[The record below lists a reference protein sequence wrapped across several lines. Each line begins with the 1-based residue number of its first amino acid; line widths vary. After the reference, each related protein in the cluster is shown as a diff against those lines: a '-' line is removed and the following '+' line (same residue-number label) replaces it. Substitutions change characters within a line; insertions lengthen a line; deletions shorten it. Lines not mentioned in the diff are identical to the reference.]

1 MDNYI
6 ILTETEF
13 YSLEPDQI
21 LRGLV
26 GVSTDDRVDANV
38 ITSFETVPAEF
49 SSKTVYNR
57 TEIDVML
64 RDTSGEFYTPNY

>member
-6 ILTETEF
+6 ILTESEF
-13 YSLEPDQI
+13 HSVDAIE
-21 LRGLV
+21 RVKGLAAI
-26 GVSTDDRVDANV
+26 STDGRVDKN
-38 ITSFETVPAEF
+38 ILMCFETVPAEF